1 MDVGSTN
8 SIICTAMDDHE
19 EMRSLRVTM
28 DGLATLHC
36 WVIHTDH
43 EANLSHQE
51 KQKKKKKTEKENS
64 EKKKYNSIRQKYLKM
79 NKQIFYLFMLR
90 HAGVKGWA
98 NATFPILLYSWL
110 L

>member
-43 EANLSHQE
+43 EANFTHE
-51 KQKKKKKTEKENS
+51 EEPKKKKKKTEKENS
-64 EKKKYNSIRQKYLKM
+64 KKKKYDSIRQKKIE
-79 NKQIFYLFMLR
+79 NE
-90 HAGVKGWA
+90 
-98 NATFPILLYSWL
+98 
-110 L
+110 